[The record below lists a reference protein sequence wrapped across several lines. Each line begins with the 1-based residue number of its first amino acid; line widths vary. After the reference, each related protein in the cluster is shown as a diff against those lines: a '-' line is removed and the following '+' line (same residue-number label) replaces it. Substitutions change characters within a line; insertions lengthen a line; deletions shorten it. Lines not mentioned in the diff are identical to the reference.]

1 MSEEFSNHSDNREFE
16 DVLNTYMSRRKLI
29 VGSLAGAALT
39 FMGGSAASASAGKG
53 TVTGAKVVAKAP
65 KIGFT
70 SIPLQGSAMPTIAPE
85 YTYSVLIPWREKLDG
100 SGSSFDYIGFT
111 A

>member
-1 MSEEFSNHSDNREFE
+1 MSEEFSNHSDNRAFE

-39 FMGGSAASASAGKG
+39 FMGGSVASASASKG
-53 TVTGAKVVAKAP
+53 ATTGAKVAAKAP

-70 SIPLQGSAMPTIAPE
+70 SIPLQSSAMPTIAPE

-100 SGSSFDYIGFT
+100 S
-111 A
+111 